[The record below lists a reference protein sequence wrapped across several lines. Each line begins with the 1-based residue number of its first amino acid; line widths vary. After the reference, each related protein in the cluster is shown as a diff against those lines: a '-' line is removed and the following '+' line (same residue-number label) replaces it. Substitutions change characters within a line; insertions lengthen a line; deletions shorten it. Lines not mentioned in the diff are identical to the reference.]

1 MTKQKSIKIFSG
13 VGKRFLAFIIDL
25 AILNLTFG
33 LVYLILMFI
42 NYTYIDF
49 IIVFIIIFL
58 LYFTIGD
65 SILCNGQTVG
75 KKLLKLQVVKLDGS
89 NIGIGIALGRAFYV
103 SVLYFHFYYYASLT
117 NYLHDYLPKLAII
130 LITTFV
136 IAFVLFSTTVFC
148 AFNHY
153 RQAIQDVL
161 FKSLVVVK
169 GKYKQEYLESYFN
182 IKRVIAGYL
191 ITSGLTVL
199 SVIIALTIAL
209 IWG

>member
-1 MTKQKSIKIFSG
+1 MKKQKSIQIFSG
-13 VGKRFLAFIIDL
+13 VGKRLLAFIIDL
-25 AILNLTFG
+25 AILNLVFG
-33 LVYLILMFI
+33 VVYLILLLI

-49 IIVFIIIFL
+49 VIVFIIIFL
-58 LYFTIGD
+58 LYFTMGD
-65 SILCNGQTVG
+65 SIICNGQTVG
-75 KKLLKLQVVKLDGS
+75 KRLLKLQVIKLDGT
-89 NIGIGIALGRAFYV
+89 NIGVGIALGRAFYV

-136 IAFVLFSTTVFC
+136 IAFVFFSTTVFC

-153 RQAIQDVL
+153 RQAIQDVI

-169 GKYKQEYLESYFN
+169 GKYKEEYLESYFN
-182 IKRVIAGYL
+182 IKRVIAGYF
-191 ITSGLTVL
+191 ITSGLTIL
-199 SVIIALTIAL
+199 SVVIALSIAL